1 MANNKSGKHSAPSSR
16 VATAS
21 DTSTDQV
28 SQNTKRLQYLTKLW
42 NTVFDEGTAGLISP
56 QEIMQGNKSHK
67 LIRGQELATIRLA
80 EKDLESVHS
89 GKKRFDDSGKIVD
102 APIVPDEIQLNPII
116 ETSQTDQYDSELRL
130 GADALIKHI
139 SYEVRIKELKRSL
152 HLRKVVIF
160 AETSALDE
168 SHKEVSS
175 RPVDLDWLA
184 RWRDYAQ
191 DSHGEILQKQWG
203 RLLAREVRKPGSIS
217 IRALDFFRHLG
228 SQDAQLIAIASR
240 LSFGDFIYREAK
252 GYFTEEIHHPMFE
265 TLEELGLILGVQRK
279 DLWADIAPKKRE
291 FQPMHAVLRCHNK
304 ALFIEMP
311 YSGQAMNVP
320 VFKITQLGKEVMNVA
335 LPEADMAYLWAVA
348 NDLKASG
355 CVVHLGDWLE
365 KNDTQGAFQQ
375 KITL

>member
-1 MANNKSGKHSAPSSR
+1 MENNRSGNTPVNGRAP
-16 VATAS
+16 VAS
-21 DTSTDQV
+21 DRQSDRASEDVQ
-28 SQNTKRLQYLTKLW
+28 RLQYLSKLW
-42 NTVFDEGTAGLISP
+42 NTVFDEGTAGLLSP
-56 QEIMQGNKSHK
+56 HELVHSS
-67 LIRGQELATIRLA
+67 RGHRETRSQELATIRLA
-80 EKDLESVHS
+80 EKDLEAVHS
-89 GKKRFDDSGKIVD
+89 GRKRFDETGKIVD
-102 APIVPDEIQLNPII
+102 APLTPNEIEMNPII
-116 ETSQTDQYDSELRL
+116 ETSQVDQYDSELRL

-152 HLRKVVIF
+152 HLRKVMIF
-160 AETSALDE
+160 AESSAMDE
-168 SHKEVSS
+168 AHKKISP
-175 RPVDLDWLA
+175 RPVDLDWLG

-191 DSHGEILQKQWG
+191 DSHGEVLQKQWG

-252 GYFTEEIHHPMFE
+252 GYFTDEIHQPMFE

-320 VFKITQLGKEVMNVA
+320 VYKITQLGKEVMNVA